1 MSIIEEALQRKA
13 EEEREKNGQ
22 EGQGVAPPPVRPP
35 RKPEEK
41 RGPLFWILV
50 VLLVISVGIV
60 SGLASYLYIFGGSLS
75 DLAYLL
81 PVSREEQVAP
91 PKPFSPP
98 KANNKV
104 KEETPPAEP
113 KPEKTMAKRE
123 TKSTPEENKT
133 GLVPPTQELKSPWRV
148 LTSQEKEAEAPE
160 KANEEP
166 SKAITQKGEKKE
178 LRRNLKVALQN
189 LNRMGIPLA
198 NPMMEA
204 PNTMEQPKKMMA
216 QKAQQPVVKTAPSP
230 SPKMASGMAKTV
242 NEKPQKHLAPKP
254 NLPAMVSAKKASP
267 PISGSEVEK
276 HNIPK
281 SLITVQKRE
290 EASQKAIVA
299 AKKTPPE
306 PQKREMKTEKDT
318 KPQQPSPPPLREEAE
333 SKIEVSTHKA
343 PEHPYYQEEK
353 VEEVAPGT
361 MEFQKAQKPNPKEVV
376 KRYLRLAIDSQEKGD
391 DVHAIRLY
399 KKVLEK
405 EPNCVEA
412 LNNLASIY
420 LKKGMIWRAE
430 PLINKAFAFAPHKVE
445 VITNKAY
452 IEFKKGHYFLAEGLW
467 HQALNYNS
475 SYVPAMLGLGTLYL
489 AEGCPTDA
497 QRILSQALELE
508 PNNPKV
514 IYNLAL
520 AMDRCE
526 RYEEAISLYQELLNH
541 HQSMPQQVI
550 SKVVARLYELQKSRE
565 GTGIKAM
572 KREKGTW

>member
-98 KANNKV
+98 KAKG
-104 KEETPPAEP
+104 KEEIPPAEP
-113 KPEKTMAKRE
+113 KHEEAMAKNE
-123 TKSTPEENKT
+123 AGEKEEEKEP
-133 GLVPPTQELKSPWRV
+133 GIVPPPQELKSPWRV
-148 LTSQEKEAEAPE
+148 LTSQEKGAEASE
-160 KANEEP
+160 KAPKEA
-166 SKAITQKGEKKE
+166 SQAITQKGEKKE

-281 SLITVQKRE
+281 SLTTVQKRV

-299 AKKTPPE
+299 AKETPPE
-306 PQKREMKTEKDT
+306 SQKREMKTEKDT

-376 KRYLRLAIDSQEKGD
+376 KRYLRLAIDFQEKGD
-391 DVHAIRLY
+391 DTHAIRLY